1 MIKKLLKL
9 FAVFAQLGVCT
20 FGGGYAMLSLLQR
33 TVVEKYHWATEEELM
48 DYYAIGQC
56 TPGIIAINTSTFI
69 GYKLLGLPGAIVAT
83 LGFLTPSIII
93 ITIIAAFMQN
103 FASLE
108 IVSRAFSGIR
118 VCVCV
123 LILDAVIK
131 LGKKSVVDKISVG
144 IFLATAALA
153 IFTDIPTVALIV
165 LAGAA
170 GYLIYVWGGKK
181 A

>member
-1 MIKKLLKL
+1 MFKKLLKL
-9 FAVFAQLGVCT
+9 FCVFAQLGVCT

-69 GYKLLGLPGAIVAT
+69 GYKLLGLPGAIMAT
-83 LGFLTPSIII
+83 LGFLCPSIII

-108 IVSRAFSGIR
+108 IVALSGIR

-131 LGKKSVVDKISVG
+131 LGKKAVVDKISVV
-144 IFLATAALA
+144 IFLVTAVLA

-170 GYLIYVWGGKK
+170 GYVIYARGGKK